1 MQCKYYLDR
10 RLTLLVV
17 RPPNRTGHAPLDAP
31 ITISFETRLFV
42 KSSGCLL
49 RAIELDYSFLSNPL
63 DTFINLLIFFL
74 SNCSS
79 GLFADLF
86 ISISTLQVAT
96 CSSSFV
102 YVVSLLGRCVFR
114 ILLYSLMIAL
124 STLVFER

>member
-1 MQCKYYLDR
+1 MDR

-49 RAIELDYSFLSNPL
+49 RAIELDYSFFLRNSL
-63 DTFINLLIFFL
+63 DTFINLLIFLL

-114 ILLYSLMIAL
+114 ILRYSLMIAL